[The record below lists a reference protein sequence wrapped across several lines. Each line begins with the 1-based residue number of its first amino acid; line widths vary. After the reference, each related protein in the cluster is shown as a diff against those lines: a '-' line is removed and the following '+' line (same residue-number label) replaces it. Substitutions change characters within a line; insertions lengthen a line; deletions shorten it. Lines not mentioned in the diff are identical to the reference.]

1 MDRSL
6 VKKQELL
13 KTGSCMEEN
22 AFAIRRILHRF
33 VSLPQESN
41 GGAAL

>member
-6 VKKQELL
+6 VKKRELL

-22 AFAIRRILHRF
+22 TFAIRRIPHLV